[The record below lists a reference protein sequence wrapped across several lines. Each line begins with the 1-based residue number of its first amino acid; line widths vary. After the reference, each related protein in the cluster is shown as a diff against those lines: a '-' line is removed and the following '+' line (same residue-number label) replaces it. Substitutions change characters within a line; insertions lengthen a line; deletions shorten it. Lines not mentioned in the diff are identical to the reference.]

1 MRNLAKYLRFLLL
14 IVGITLLLWFSYAFF
29 DRQFKLSNVTGN
41 WPKVKATPL
50 TAQQQE
56 QLKDL
61 FSSPFH
67 YLDRGKQSFVFVSND
82 SKYVLKLFD
91 ARCLRSGDFFF
102 LFSITEEHCAKKL
115 AQLFEG
121 YRVAETY
128 DSEHTGLVA
137 LQLVPDPSYSL
148 PITVIDRF
156 GLRHNIDLASV
167 PFAVQRKAIPL
178 REVISALLAKEKIQ
192 EAIEHI
198 QKILD
203 MYIQGYQ
210 QGVIDTDH
218 NFMYNTGFVDDRPIR
233 IDLGRLQFQEAIKDP
248 AVYRQDLDKVFI
260 ERLGEWL
267 ERHFP
272 KYRHQI
278 LIDMKK

>member
-1 MRNLAKYLRFLLL
+1 MRNLVKYLRFLLL
-14 IVGITLLLWFSYAFF
+14 LLAIALLSWFSYAFF

-41 WPKVKATPL
+41 WPKVEATPL
-50 TAQQQE
+50 TVEQQE

-61 FSSPFH
+61 FASPFH

-82 SKYVLKLFD
+82 SQYVLKLFD
-91 ARCLRSGDFFF
+91 ARCLRSGDFSFF
-102 LFSITEEHCAKKL
+102 FSITEEHCAKKL

-128 DSEHTGLVA
+128 DSGHTGLVA
-137 LQLVPDPSYSL
+137 LQLVSDPSYSL
-148 PITVIDRF
+148 PITLIDRF
-156 GLRHNIDLASV
+156 GLYHNIDLAAV
-167 PFAVQRKAIPL
+167 PFAVQQKAIPL
-178 REVISALLAKEKIQ
+178 REVISALLAKGEVNG
-192 EAIEHI
+192 AAEHL
-198 QKILD
+198 QRILD
-203 MYIQGYQ
+203 MYVQGYQ
-210 QGVIDTDH
+210 KGVIDTDH
-218 NFMYNTGFVDDRPIR
+218 NFMYNTGFVDDHPIR
-233 IDLGRLQFQEAIKDP
+233 IDLGRLQFQEAVKDP
-248 AVYRQDLDKVFI
+248 SVYRQDLDKVFI